1 MSVLTERP
9 TNPPTDL
16 SNQPQGASSSVVVRF
31 ADTEKERYTRRMQQ
45 LASPIGLLNPL
56 LLQQIGYGNYSQ
68 MVQQHALINANP
80 GSYMN
85 PVGLQNA
92 SMSGGMSNGSVTPTS
107 INSGQQQA
115 GSSANPPTILS
126 PTMAGFPGSAQ
137 NPANDIYSNGGLAQ
151 YPVISSNGIDPQLQQ
166 YLPQYAVSGLG
177 YQAAVYNQQLAQAI
191 MPNGPTAQKE
201 GPEGCNLFIYHLPS
215 DFGDAELAQMFVPFG
230 NVISAKVYVDR
241 ATNQSK
247 CFGFVSY
254 DNPNSAQA
262 AIQAMNGFQIG
273 MKRLKVQLKRPKDAN
288 KPY

>member
-1 MSVLTERP
+1 
-9 TNPPTDL
+9 
-16 SNQPQGASSSVVVRF
+16 VVVRF

-68 MVQQHALINANP
+68 QMIQQHALMNAAAQ
-80 GSYMN
+80 GAYIN
-85 PVGLQNA
+85 PVALPNGQLTH
-92 SMSGGMSNGSVTPTS
+92 SMSNGMSNGSVTPTS
-107 INSGQQQA
+107 ISTSQVSGA
-115 GSSANPPTILS
+115 PPTILS
-126 PTMAGFPGSAQ
+126 PTMTGFPGSGQ
-137 NPANDIYSNGGLAQ
+137 NANDMYSNGLAQ
-151 YPVISSNGIDPQLQQ
+151 YPVISSNGIDPQIQQ

-177 YQAAVYNQQLAQAI
+177 YQTAVYNQQLAQAI
-191 MPNGPTAQKE
+191 IPNGPTAQKE

-215 DFGDAELAQMFVPFG
+215 DFGDTELAQMFVPFG

>member
-16 SNQPQGASSSVVVRF
+16 SNQTQGASSSVVVRF

-115 GSSANPPTILS
+115 GALESLFNH
-126 PTMAGFPGSAQ
+126 M
-137 NPANDIYSNGGLAQ
+137 
-151 YPVISSNGIDPQLQQ
+151 
-166 YLPQYAVSGLG
+166 
-177 YQAAVYNQQLAQAI
+177 
-191 MPNGPTAQKE
+191 GPTA
-201 GPEGCNLFIYHLPS
+201 GRF
-215 DFGDAELAQMFVPFG
+215 
-230 NVISAKVYVDR
+230 
-241 ATNQSK
+241 
-247 CFGFVSY
+247 
-254 DNPNSAQA
+254 
-262 AIQAMNGFQIG
+262 
-273 MKRLKVQLKRPKDAN
+273 RL
-288 KPY
+288 